1 MRWSAEYSF
10 KELTS
15 EERYERGDLVIV
27 FFFFFPSEGK
37 GFQSDGHRSWDPM
50 VGICIY
56 IDKTAGKPVLSRGK
70 NEQEHTK
77 RYAQRGNRIVEER
90 PDH

>member
-1 MRWSAEYSF
+1 
-10 KELTS
+10 
-15 EERYERGDLVIV
+15 
-27 FFFFFPSEGK
+27 
-37 GFQSDGHRSWDPM
+37 M

-56 IDKTAGKPVLSRGK
+56 IDKTAGKPVLSRGQ
-70 NEQEHTK
+70 NEQERTK